1 MEVVC
6 GGRFLSP
13 SFSGAWR
20 ESTSGDNTRSIIDQS
35 QMGEQEQVS
44 AVMEDEKVI
53 KEEDLEV
60 KDPEPVLDIIINN
73 VVSSFS
79 VACHLDLHHLALHGN
94 NVELRKENG
103 VLTMKLRKPPTTA
116 SIWSSG
122 KITCTGST
130 SECQARLAG
139 RRIARCVQKMGYNV
153 KFRNF
158 RIVNVLGTCSLP
170 FAIKIT
176 PFSQKHRDAAS
187 YEPELHPGVTYR
199 IEHPKA
205 TLKIFS
211 TGSITVTAPSI
222 ANVQNAIEH
231 IYPLVREFGKARSEE
246 EMAEYRRNQARK
258 QFPILNFEDVE
269 EDLSSSEIEEYWEPM

>member
-13 SFSGAWR
+13 SFS
-20 ESTSGDNTRSIIDQS
+20 ESTSGDNTRSIINQS
-35 QMGEQEQVS
+35 QMGEQEQVT

-122 KITCTGST
+122 KITCTGKTMWYFVHSRW
-130 SECQARLAG
+130 QLQNDG
-139 RRIARCVQKMGYNV
+139 
-153 KFRNF
+153 
-158 RIVNVLGTCSLP
+158 GTCEKDH
-170 FAIKIT
+170 A
-176 PFSQKHRDAAS
+176 
-187 YEPELHPGVTYR
+187 
-199 IEHPKA
+199 
-205 TLKIFS
+205 
-211 TGSITVTAPSI
+211 
-222 ANVQNAIEH
+222 
-231 IYPLVREFGKARSEE
+231 
-246 EMAEYRRNQARK
+246 
-258 QFPILNFEDVE
+258 
-269 EDLSSSEIEEYWEPM
+269 

>member
-1 MEVVC
+1 
-6 GGRFLSP
+6 
-13 SFSGAWR
+13 
-20 ESTSGDNTRSIIDQS
+20 
-35 QMGEQEQVS
+35 MGEQEQVS